1 MNKIAITSLCWKRPE
16 VFEAFCKNLTT
27 LTPKPIVIVA
37 GSESDQCM
45 EIATRY
51 GIHYERTQ
59 NRLLGKKAN
68 LSVRYAKDYDV
79 DYIMLTGSDDL
90 ISQSLWES
98 YVNFSGDVLGL
109 KDLYFY
115 NLPDKRAIHWKGYTQ
130 HNRINEPIGAY
141 KLISREVMEKMQWRP
156 FCEVS
161 RTPDEHTT
169 HAKLKALGVEQTV
182 KTMAELG
189 GIAVDLKSEANLTKF
204 NLWSNSSYVVS
215 EQFLNM
221 DKGIGDLIRGIKF

>member
-1 MNKIAITSLCWKRPE
+1 MNKIAVTSLCWKRPD
-16 VFEAFCKNLTT
+16 VFEAFCKNFTNLV
-27 LTPKPIVIVA
+27 PKPIIIVM
-37 GSESDQCM
+37 GSEGDQCQ
-45 EIATRY
+45 EIAVKY

-68 LSVRYAKDYDV
+68 LSVRWAKDYDV

-90 ISQSLWES
+90 ISQTMWES

-115 NLPDKRAIHWKGYTQ
+115 NLPDKRAIYWKGYTQ
-130 HNRINEPIGAY
+130 KNRIDEPIGAH
-141 KLISREVMEKMQWRP
+141 KLISRDIMEKMQWRP

-169 HAKLKALGVEQTV
+169 HAKLKALGVLQTV
-182 KTMAELG
+182 KTMDELG
-189 GIAVDLKSEANLTKF
+189 GIAVDVKSEANLTKF
-204 NLWSNSSYVVS
+204 NLWNNSSYIVS
-215 EQFLNM
+215 EQLLNM
-221 DKGIGDLIRGIKF
+221 DKGIGDLIRGCKF